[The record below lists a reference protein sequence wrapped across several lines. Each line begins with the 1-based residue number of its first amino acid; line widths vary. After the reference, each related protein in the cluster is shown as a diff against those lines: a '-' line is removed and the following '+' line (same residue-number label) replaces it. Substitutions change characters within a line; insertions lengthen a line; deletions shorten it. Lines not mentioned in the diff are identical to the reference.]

1 VIANNIA
8 AGYLRDITEDIGRE
22 STNTIVKYISKHEW
36 YSQKSAADIAGF
48 PPEDQSKKL
57 VRFQQLGD
65 AMPDERAEI
74 KYLPM
79 SEINRLLPKIP
90 SGSIANLIR
99 ANMHDKPTLVSHQV
113 FIIDKNGEKIVRHAA
128 QGRSVEDVPALEY
141 FSRYANS
148 KWPLLGLN
156 ILSPQSP

>member
-1 VIANNIA
+1 
-8 AGYLRDITEDIGRE
+8 
-22 STNTIVKYISKHEW
+22 
-36 YSQKSAADIAGF
+36 
-48 PPEDQSKKL
+48 
-57 VRFQQLGD
+57 
-65 AMPDERAEI
+65 MPDERAEI